1 MKKEASKT
9 NAVKLDNKK
18 SRSSTVITA
27 TFLSNI
33 EKSMI
38 NQLIT
43 GKIQINRTKTILNN
57 NKNVKN
63 DNDPTSDPS
72 HQLKL
77 I

>member
-43 GKIQINRTKTILNN
+43 GKI
-57 NKNVKN
+57 
-63 DNDPTSDPS
+63 
-72 HQLKL
+72 
-77 I
+77 